1 MTPIIQKNELY
12 GFEVEVRGDLDAIE
26 FYKRYAYK
34 AHSLLLMT
42 AEVNTKKKQKSMA
55 IIDSCVKITFQG
67 DFLDIA
73 SLSKNGE
80 NFITGISEILISEFN
95 GTSTANGLRFEFKRN
110 DDGHDEEEKLI
121 GISPFSVIRS
131 IIKNISSNH
140 IEDLF
145 IGGNFSFDL
154 YEQFEKLPTVGLG
167 LTSCP
172 GFSLYISEL
181 ALFIDHQSGKGKLKG
196 SVFGHTDGAE
206 YKNPYFD
213 LTQKMDSLKNKI
225 TLGEFNSFNS
235 PEVEASDVEININDD
250 EFMGMVDKV
259 KKKIIEGEIF
269 QTVVSRTFSIQA
281 PDPLNSFRKLTES
294 NQSPYMF
301 YMKDETFELFGASP
315 ESALK
320 FDHVTR
326 DVTMYPIAGTRRRA
340 IKTNGEV
347 DLDLDGK
354 IEIEL
359 RANTKEVAEHMM
371 LVDLARNDIARISE
385 VGSRFVAPLLQVDRY
400 QRVMHLVSQVQGKLK
415 SHLDALHA
423 YQAVMNMGTLTGAPK
438 VRATSILREL
448 EGTERG
454 IYGGAVGYINGAGD
468 MDTCIVIRSAFV
480 KNKMAYV
487 QAGAG
492 IVYDSNPTDEVQETK
507 DKAFS
512 VLQALGARNI

>member
-1 MTPIIQKNELY
+1 MIPIIKKNELY
-12 GFEVEVRGDLDAIE
+12 GFELEVRGDLDAIE
-26 FYKRYAYK
+26 FYKRNAYK

-55 IIDSCVKITFQG
+55 IIDSCVKIVFQANH
-67 DFLDIA
+67 LDIT
-73 SLSKNGE
+73 SLTQNGE
-80 NFITGISEILISEFN
+80 NFITGISDLLLEEFSGEKINNGIS
-95 GTSTANGLRFEFKRN
+95 FKFSRN

-121 GISPFSVIRS
+121 GVSPFSVIRS
-131 IIKNISSNH
+131 IIKIISSNH
-140 IEDLF
+140 TEDLF

-154 YEQFEKLPTVGLG
+154 YEQFENLPKVAEG

-181 ALFIDHQSGKGKLKG
+181 ALFIDHQSGKGKLKA
-196 SVFGHTDGAE
+196 SVFGHENTNKYE
-206 YKNPYFD
+206 QLYED
-213 LTQKMDSLKNKI
+213 LSKKMHEMKNKI
-225 TLGEFNSFNS
+225 TSGEFNKFDS
-235 PEVEASDVEININDD
+235 PLVETSNVEININDND
-250 EFMGMVDKV
+250 FMSMVDKV
-259 KKKIIEGEIF
+259 KKLIVEGEIF

-301 YMKDETFELFGASP
+301 YMKDEDFELFGASP

-326 DVTMYPIAGTRRRA
+326 DVTMYPIAGTRRRG
-340 IKTNGEV
+340 IKENGET

-371 LVDLARNDIARISE
+371 LVDLARNDIARVAE

-492 IVYDSNPTDEVQETK
+492 IVYDSSPVDEVQETK